1 MARFLPFFSKHSS
14 KARRSPTL
22 STVQPNRLKAA
33 HPLKRLLDYGQRYDK
48 QVRGAIACSILNK
61 VFDLAP
67 SALIGTAIDI
77 VVQQQHSLLGRLGIR
92 DLWTQL
98 VVLSLLT
105 FAIWGL
111 ESAFQYAYDRLWR
124 NLAQNIQH
132 DLRLDAY
139 AHLQELELA
148 YFEERSTGGLLSLLN
163 DDINQLERFLNG
175 GANDILQV
183 VTTIIIIGGA
193 FFILAPGVAWL
204 AMLPTMPLIVWGSVV
219 FQRLLAPRYADLREK
234 VSLLN
239 GRLSNNLSG
248 MTTIKSF
255 ATEDYETERIAR
267 DSEAYR
273 QSNRRA
279 IALSAAFIPLI
290 RLLVLV
296 GFLATLLYGGQLA
309 IAGKLSVGSY
319 SVMIFL
325 TQSLLWPLTR
335 LGETFDLYQ
344 RAMASTNRVMALLD
358 TPIAIH
364 SGHLLL
370 GQQPAVSGQRSAISY
385 QRLAVSSQPQEG
397 GRQEQGKQGRTQNSK
412 LSSVAAQS
420 ATQHST
426 LNTPHPSLLTPH
438 SSPLTPRP
446 SLLASHTAS
455 IQGDIHLNNITFA
468 YADRLP
474 VIEHLSLHFPAGETT
489 AIVGATGSG
498 KSTLVKLLLR
508 LYEVQAG
515 SITLDGVD
523 LRDLALQDLRRAI
536 GWVNQDVFLFHGT
549 VAENIAY
556 GSFDATPAEVRAAAD
571 IAEAHEFVQQLPQGY
586 DTIVGERGQKLS
598 GGQRQRLAIAR
609 AILKDPPIL
618 ILDEATSAVDNETEA
633 AIQRS
638 LERITVGR
646 TTIAIA
652 HRLSTV
658 RNAHCIYVMAH
669 GKLVEQGRHE
679 ALLNQQGL
687 YDSLWHIQTGSSHL
701 SG

>member
-1 MARFLPFFSKHSS
+1 LALPLTTRLFK
-14 KARRSPTL
+14 RRTAFASHQSPQQQ
-22 STVQPNRLKAA
+22 S
-33 HPLKRLLDYGQRYDK
+33 HPLKRLLNYGHGYHR
-48 QVRGAIACSILNK
+48 QVSWAIICSILNK

-67 SALIGTAIDI
+67 SALIGTAVDV
-77 VVQQQHSLLGRLGIR
+77 VVQQQKSILGRLGIH
-92 DLWTQL
+92 DLFLQL
-98 VVLSLLT
+98 VVLSVAT
-105 FAIWGL
+105 FCIWGL

-132 DLRLDAY
+132 NLRLDAY
-139 AHLQELELA
+139 THLQELELA
-148 YFEERSTGGLLSLLN
+148 YFEERSTGGLLSILN

-183 VTTIIIIGGA
+183 VTTALIIGSV
-193 FFILAPGVAWL
+193 FFILAPSVAWM
-204 AMLPTMPLIVWGSVV
+204 AMLPMPFIAWGSVV
-219 FQRLLAPRYADLREK
+219 FQRRLAPRYADVREK

-248 MTTIKSF
+248 ITTIKSF
-255 ATEDYETERIAR
+255 ATEDYEIERITI

-273 QSNRRA
+273 RSNRRA

-290 RLLVLV
+290 RILVLI

-309 IAGKLSVGSY
+309 IAGRLSVGSY
-319 SVMIFL
+319 SVLIFL

-344 RAMASTNRVMALLD
+344 RAMASTNRVMDLLN

-364 SGHLLL
+364 SGHLSL
-370 GQQPAVSGQRSAISY
+370 GRQSSGSRE
-385 QRLAVSSQPQEG
+385 LGGGSQPIG
-397 GRQEQGKQGRTQNSK
+397 SGD
-412 LSSVAAQS
+412 V
-420 ATQHST
+420 
-426 LNTPHPSLLTPH
+426 TPN
-438 SSPLTPRP
+438 SPL
-446 SLLASHTAS
+446 AAHTAR
-455 IQGDIHLNNITFA
+455 IDGDIWLRDVTFA
-468 YADRLP
+468 YHDRQP
-474 VIEHLSLHFPAGETT
+474 VIEHLSLHIPAGKTT

-508 LYEVQAG
+508 LYEIRSG
-515 SITLDGVD
+515 TITLDGVD
-523 LRDLALQDLRRAI
+523 IRDLKLQELRRAI
-536 GWVNQDVFLFHGT
+536 GWVSQDVFLFHGT

-556 GSFDATPAEVRAAAD
+556 GSFDASKSDITAAAT
-571 IAEAHEFVQQLPQGY
+571 IAEAHEFIQELPQGY

-609 AILKDPPIL
+609 AILKNPPIL

-646 TTIAIA
+646 TTVAIA

-658 RNAHCIYVMAH
+658 RNADCIYVMEH
-669 GKLVEQGRHE
+669 GRLAERGRHE
-679 ALLNQQGL
+679 DLVMQQGI
-687 YDSLWHIQTGSSHL
+687 YAGLWQVQTGAKT
-701 SG
+701 GQQ